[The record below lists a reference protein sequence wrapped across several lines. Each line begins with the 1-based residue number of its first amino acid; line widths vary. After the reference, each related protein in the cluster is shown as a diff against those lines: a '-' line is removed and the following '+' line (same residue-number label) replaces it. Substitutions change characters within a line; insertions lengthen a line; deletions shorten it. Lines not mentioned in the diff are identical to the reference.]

1 MKKPS
6 KQSPTLSK
14 SFSLVT
20 LGILLIAAIFLFS
33 YSKSAK
39 TPVSASPSPSFSAN
53 DATGIV
59 ANLDEVKSY
68 LSQVPNAKV
77 ELDHE
82 EKETNSYII
91 HVYEIKNGHT
101 ATFNWYTI
109 DKTTGKITKEF
120 EFEQEN
126 SEEFENFTDQT
137 AGIAIFY
144 PPSWQL
150 KKDTQIFEK
159 GDIITFQE
167 SGPTQKADTDFYDG
181 ARLTIGKPFPEKKD
195 PQTWAKDYYG
205 FKNTTY
211 STEKINVTDFVKVSV
226 YTDNKCQTY
235 YHAKKNNKIYS
246 IFVFAEGENKLKNQ
260 VLLKEALDSLTF

>member
-6 KQSPTLSK
+6 RQSPTLSK

-20 LGILLIAAIFLFS
+20 LGILLIAAILIFS

-39 TPVSASPSPSFSAN
+39 TSPTASPSSSIKSSDPIAL
-53 DATGIV
+53 V

-68 LSQVPNAKV
+68 LAQVPNAKV

-82 EKETNSYII
+82 ETNSYII

-101 ATFNWYTI
+101 ATFNWYII
-109 DKTTGKITKEF
+109 DKTTRKITKEF
-120 EFEQEN
+120 EFEQGN

-159 GDIITFQE
+159 GDIVTFQE
-167 SGPTQKADTDFYDG
+167 TGPTQKAGTDFYDG
-181 ARLTIGKPFPEKKD
+181 ARLTIGKPFSEKKD
-195 PQTWAKDYYG
+195 AQTWAKDYYG
-205 FKNTTY
+205 FNNTTY

-226 YTDNKCQTY
+226 CADNKCQTY

>member
-6 KQSPTLSK
+6 RQSPTLSK
-14 SFSLVT
+14 SFKLVA

-39 TPVSASPSPSFSAN
+39 TSISTSPSPSFSAN
-53 DATGIV
+53 DATEIV

-68 LSQVPNAKV
+68 VARVPNAKV

-82 EKETNSYII
+82 EKETNSYVI

-109 DKTTGKITKEF
+109 DKTTGKITKQF
-120 EFEQEN
+120 EFEHEA
-126 SEEFENFTDQT
+126 SDEFENFTDQ
-137 AGIAIFY
+137 ASGISIFY
-144 PPSWQL
+144 PPDWQL

-159 GDIITFQE
+159 GDTVTFQE
-167 SGPTQKADTDFYDG
+167 IGPTQKARTDFYDG
-181 ARLTIGKPFPEKKD
+181 ARLTIGKPFPEEKD
-195 PQTWAKDYYG
+195 AQTWAKDYYG

-226 YTDNKCQTY
+226 CTDNKCQTY

-260 VLLKEALDSLTF
+260 VLLKDALDSLTF